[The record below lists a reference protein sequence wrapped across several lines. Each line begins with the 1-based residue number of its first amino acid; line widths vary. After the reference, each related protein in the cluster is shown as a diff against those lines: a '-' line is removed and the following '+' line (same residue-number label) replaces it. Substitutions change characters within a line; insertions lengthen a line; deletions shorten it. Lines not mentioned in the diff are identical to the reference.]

1 MMLSF
6 SKIQP
11 YLTASG
17 FPVCGACRFDE
28 LAGRLLDCRASARL
42 PKEAKTVLMLL
53 LPYLVSKEPSNLS
66 RYARVPDYHEVAA
79 GMLGDA
85 AARLQAA
92 FPAACFAFFVDN
104 SPIPEVYAAAKA
116 GLGVIGENGL
126 LISEA
131 YGSWCFLCEIVTN
144 LEVEPT
150 GGQVRRCAGC
160 MACRAACPG
169 KALSEGGV
177 QKERCLSAVTQKKGD
192 LTGREERLLA
202 ESGVCWGC
210 DVCQEVCPYNEK
222 ARKTHVPAFLS
233 GYQAEYTGEA
243 EEHALRRAWEWRP
256 KRVIERNYGITGRK
270 DGNTSPIEEPD
281 S

>member
-1 MMLSF
+1 MMLPF
-6 SKIQP
+6 CEIEP

-17 FPVCGACRFDE
+17 FPVCGACRFEE
-28 LAGRLLDCRASARL
+28 LADRLLDCRAAARL
-42 PKEAKTVLMLL
+42 PKGAKTVFMLL
-53 LPYLVSKEPSNLS
+53 LPYLVSKETGNLS
-66 RYARVPDYHEVAA
+66 RYARVPDYHEAAA
-79 GMLGDA
+79 GMLKDA

-126 LISEA
+126 LISET
-131 YGSWCFLCEIVTN
+131 YGSWCFLCEIVTD

-150 GGQVRRCAGC
+150 GGQVRRCVGC

-169 KALSEGGV
+169 QALWEKGV
-177 QKERCLSAVTQKKGD
+177 QKERCLSAVTQKKGT
-192 LTGREERLLA
+192 LTGWEERLLA

-210 DVCQEVCPYNEK
+210 DVCQEVCPYNKK
-222 ARKTHVPAFLS
+222 AKKTHVPAFLS
-233 GYQAEYTGEA
+233 GYQADYTGEA
-243 EEHALRRAWEWRP
+243 AEHGFRRAWEWRP
-256 KRVIERNYGITGRK
+256 NRVIERNYGITKRK